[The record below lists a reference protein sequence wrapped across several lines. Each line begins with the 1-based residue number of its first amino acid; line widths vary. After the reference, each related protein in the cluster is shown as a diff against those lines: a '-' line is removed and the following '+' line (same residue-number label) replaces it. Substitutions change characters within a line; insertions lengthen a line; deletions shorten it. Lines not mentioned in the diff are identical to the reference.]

1 MTLTPEERAEINRQN
16 GKKSRGPITPE
27 GKAVSRRNAIQHG
40 LRSEVL
46 AVEGEDPEAV
56 QARADA
62 WNDYYQPQ
70 SPAAQHLLTEC
81 VRATLLADR
90 VHKAHTAAITRQ
102 IRSAAEAW
110 DHTRDDQIEA
120 LKRRLLTDPEEAV
133 RLLKHTS
140 EGCFYLLSRWEV
152 LGGTLQERGH
162 WTGPERDEAIR
173 LLGFDPN
180 PETLANCPEAWL
192 TRLYN
197 LLCRENPPDSAID
210 WMLHSKRMPEKFR
223 GTYRADWLP
232 DSEDSLGH
240 LRDLIA
246 EQVAFLT
253 TEGNR
258 LEAAFDGPDRDE
270 APARAAVVLDPVP
283 ARLLL
288 RYQAEAR
295 TSFHRSYSELV
306 KTLERDRAERAESAA
321 SPSPSPAPSP
331 EPAPKPVSPNEPVE
345 EVDREADSPNEPTSD
360 GSTPIFVSLPAP
372 GADPVVPFLPI
383 AAAVA

>member
-16 GKKSRGPITPE
+16 GKKSRGPATPE
-27 GKAVSRRNAIQHG
+27 GKAVSRRNAIRHG

-46 AVEGEDPEAV
+46 AVEGEDPEVV

-70 SPAAQHLLTEC
+70 SPAAQHLVTEC

-90 VHKAHTAAITRQ
+90 VHKANTAAISRQ

-110 DHTRDDQIEA
+110 DHTRDDQVEG
-120 LKRRLLTDPEEAV
+120 LKRQLMTDPAEAV

-152 LGGTLQERGH
+152 LDGTLQEQGH

-197 LLCRENPPDSAID
+197 LLCRENATDSAID
-210 WMLHSKRMPEKFR
+210 WMLHPERMPEKFR
-223 GTYRADWLP
+223 GTYRAEWLP

-246 EQVAFLT
+246 EQVAFLKP
-253 TEGNR
+253 EGNR
-258 LEAAFDGPDRDE
+258 LEDAFDGPDRDD

-306 KTLERDRAERAESAA
+306 KTLDRDRAERAESAQSSTDTA
-321 SPSPSPAPSP
+321 PVPTPTTAPAP
-331 EPAPKPVSPNEPVE
+331 EPVSPNEPTKLGG
-345 EVDREADSPNEPTSD
+345 RKADSPNEPASD
-360 GSTPIFVSLPAP
+360 RSTPMFVSLPAP
-372 GADPVVPFLPI
+372 GADPVAPV